1 MKNAASSEASASLPP
16 AILLLGPTATGKS
29 DAAVALAERL
39 PLEIISVDSAM
50 VYRGM
55 DIGTAK
61 PTAADRAAVAHHLI
75 DILEPEE
82 SYSAARF
89 RADALAL
96 MQAISTRGRVPVL
109 VGGTMLYFRA
119 LERGLARLPEADAD
133 YRARLER
140 EAEEA
145 GWPALH
151 ARLAQVDPATAMR
164 LHPNDAQRIQ
174 RALEV
179 HHLSGEPMSV
189 QLRRRHSPPPF
200 RLLRLALLPP
210 SRAELHA
217 RIAARFQ
224 AMLDAGFIDEV
235 ASLRARPGLTAAHP
249 SMRAVGY
256 RQLWAYLDGRLDREA
271 AVATGIAATRQYAK
285 RQLTWLRSE
294 PADENFTAGM
304 PTLASDLWR
313 RCEEWLERAGGAAR
327 L

>member
-1 MKNAASSEASASLPP
+1 MKSDGPGEASVSLPP

-29 DAAVALAERL
+29 DAALALAERL
-39 PLEIISVDSAM
+39 PLEIVSVDSAM

-61 PTAADRAAVAHHLI
+61 PAEAERAAVPHHLI

-96 MQAISTRGRVPVL
+96 MQAIGARGRMPLL

-119 LERGLARLPEADAD
+119 LERGLARLPDADAG

-140 EAEEA
+140 EAAEA

-151 ARLAQVDPATAMR
+151 ARLAQVDPSTAAR

-179 HHLSGEPMSV
+179 HHLSGEPMSA
-189 QLRRRHSPPPF
+189 QLHRRHSPPPF
-200 RLLRLALLPP
+200 RLLRITLLPA

-224 AMLDAGFIDEV
+224 AMLQAGFIDEV
-235 ASLRARPGLTAAHP
+235 AALRDRPGLTAAHP

-256 RQLWAYLDGRLDREA
+256 RQLWAYLDGKLGREA
-271 AVATGIAATRQYAK
+271 AVAAGIAATRQYAK
-285 RQLTWLRSE
+285 RQLTWLRGE
-294 PADENFTAGM
+294 PAGENFTAGT
-304 PTLASDLWR
+304 PTLSADLCR
-313 RCEEWLERAGGAAR
+313 RCDEWLGQAGGAVR